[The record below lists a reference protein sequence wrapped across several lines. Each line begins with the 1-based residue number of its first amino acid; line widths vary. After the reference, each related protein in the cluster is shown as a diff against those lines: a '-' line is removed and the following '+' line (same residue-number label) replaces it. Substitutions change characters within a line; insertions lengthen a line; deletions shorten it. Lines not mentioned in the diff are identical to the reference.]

1 MWAGLAGDDF
11 KAIATIRKCQD
22 SKYQCKIP
30 LIALQAFL
38 SLDVTLS
45 VLPFECNIDNVTL
58 KYRKY

>member
-45 VLPFECNIDNVTL
+45 VLPTL
-58 KYRKY
+58 